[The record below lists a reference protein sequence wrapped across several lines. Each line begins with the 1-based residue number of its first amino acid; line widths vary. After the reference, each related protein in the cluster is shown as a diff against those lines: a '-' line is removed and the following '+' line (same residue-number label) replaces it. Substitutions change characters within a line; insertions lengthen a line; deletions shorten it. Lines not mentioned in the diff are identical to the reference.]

1 MTVTAQFPPRYR
13 GAQRIA
19 RGGMGEIYRATDSTL
34 GRAVAIK
41 VLAERYADDESVR
54 NRFTREA
61 LAAARLAG
69 DPSIVTIFDVGE
81 HAGRPYIVME
91 YFGGGSVE
99 DRLRQDGPN
108 AAQSLEWLEQAARAL
123 DHAHAEGIVHRDV
136 KPGNLLLDREANVHV
151 ADFGIA
157 RAAGLDSL
165 TMTGTVMGTA
175 GYLAPEQAMGQR
187 ATPAS
192 DRYALGVVAFELL
205 TGSRPFEGD
214 SVTAEASAHVQAP
227 IPRAS
232 ERNRNLPVELDE
244 VFERALAKGANDRF
258 DSCAEFVAAL
268 RDALKRAAGKTQP
281 IAVATAP
288 TRPLREREPT
298 PVPAPPPRGSR
309 SLWPV
314 LLVGL
319 AAAAVA
325 GIAAAAVL
333 TDGDGETAAPLPRPT
348 TIVQTVTAE
357 GTTVRETVV
366 TTAPQP
372 EEAPPDE
379 PDPEPTQPPRTTR
392 TTPATAASGNP
403 ISLNDQGYELMRAR
417 DYESALPLLES
428 SVSQLAGSGSITEA
442 YASYNLAFTRFQLG
456 SCDGVTGLLDRSEQ
470 VQGHRKEI
478 NSLRKQAKKTCGR

>member
-1 MTVTAQFPPRYR
+1 VTVTAQFPPRYR

-19 RGGMGEIYRATDSTL
+19 HGGMGEIYRATDSTL

-41 VLAERYADDESVR
+41 VLAERYADDEDVR
-54 NRFTREA
+54 SRFTREA

-81 HAGRPYIVME
+81 HGGRPYIVME

-99 DRLRQDGPN
+99 DRLRNDGPS

-187 ATPAS
+187 AAPAS

-205 TGSRPFEGD
+205 TGSRPFEAD

-244 VFERALAKGANDRF
+244 FFERTLAKAPNDRF
-258 DSCAEFVAAL
+258 GSCAELVAAL
-268 RDALKRAAGKTQP
+268 RDALQRAAGKTQP

-298 PVPAPPPRGSR
+298 PVPPAPPSRGSR

-333 TDGDGETAAPLPRPT
+333 TNGDGETAAPPARPT
-348 TIVQTVTAE
+348 TIVQTVTAQ

-372 EEAPPDE
+372 EEPPPDE
-379 PDPEPTQPPRTTR
+379 PEPEPTQPTR

-403 ISLNDQGYELMRAR
+403 ISLNDQGYELMRAG
-417 DYESALPLLES
+417 DYGSALPLLES

-470 VQGHRKEI
+470 VQGRRKEI
-478 NSLRKQAKKTCGR
+478 DSLRKQAKKTCGG